1 MRTIIEMLRVYAC
14 AKGFEATRD
23 TQVALVGWNFSSQLT
38 NEKSGLVSSMLSIR
52 WTLGILRVFQ
62 INFESD

>member
-1 MRTIIEMLRVYAC
+1 MRTIIEMLRVHAC

-52 WTLGILRVFQ
+52 WTLGVRVFQ
-62 INFESD
+62 INFGSD